1 MLIPSTT
8 YATISKINGPLVTIT
23 GVKNPT
29 YGEIVN
35 VLLPDGTKRTGK
47 VLETLE
53 DKAVVQIFEG
63 TEKLDILNSKV
74 ELTGELMQIGVS
86 KHMLGRVFDGQGRPI
101 DNGPEII
108 PEMYLDVE
116 GASINP
122 CKRVYPK
129 QMIQTGIS
137 CIDVMTSIAR
147 GQKIPLFSGSGLPH
161 NEVAAQICRQA
172 KLVDVDGRKA
182 GSGDD
187 NFAIVFAGMGLTH
200 EAARFFQENFT
211 QSGAIQRT
219 ILFLNTSNS
228 PTIERIMTPRLAL
241 TTAEFLA
248 FTHNYHILVILTDMT
263 QYADAVRQISI
274 QKQELPGRKSYPGYL
289 YTDLASIYERAGRI
303 DQNNWFLGIR
313 NGNDVQ
319 QIGMIN
325 TNSFKVENI
334 KVNMHHIYQLQKDG
348 KIELKDTATDEDVKV
363 EKITE
368 FTDFE
373 AFNKDPT
380 QYKNLIIYSR
390 KNENSGSITQIP
402 ILTLPNDDISHTI
415 PDLTGYITEG
425 QVFVSRKLSNMGL
438 YPCLDPLPSLSRL
451 MKSAIGEGM
460 SRKDHQDVSNQL
472 YYCYALAQEVQNI
485 KQIVGEDALSA
496 DDKIY
501 LAFLN
506 EFETKFLKQ
515 GQFEDR
521 SIQES
526 LDIAWGIL
534 RMFPE
539 RLLQRIPNDI
549 IEQFYRK

>member
-1 MLIPSTT
+1 PLVPTTT
-8 YATISKINGPLVTIT
+8 YATISQINGPLVTIQN
-23 GVKNPT
+23 VKNPT

-35 VLLPDGTKRTGK
+35 VLLPDGTRRTGK
-47 VLETLE
+47 ILETIE

-74 ELTGELMQIGVS
+74 ELTGELMKIGVA
-86 KHMLGRVFDGQGRPI
+86 KHMLGRVFDGQGRPV
-101 DNGPEII
+101 DGGPEII
-108 PEMYLDVE
+108 PECYLDVE

-122 CKRVYPK
+122 CRRVYPK

-161 NEVAAQICRQA
+161 NEIAAQICRQA
-172 KLVDVDGRKA
+172 RLV
-182 GSGDD
+182 SQGDE

-200 EAARFFQENFT
+200 EAARFFQNNFT

-219 ILFLNTSNS
+219 VLFLNTSNS

-241 TTAEFLA
+241 TTAEYLA
-248 FTHNYHILVILTDMT
+248 FTHNYHILVILSDMT
-263 QYADAVRQISI
+263 QYCDAVRQISI

-303 DQNNWFLGIR
+303 LQYNWFLGVKQ
-313 NGNDVQ
+313 NETVFE
-319 QIGMIN
+319 IGQIN
-325 TNSFKVENI
+325 TVNSKVAGLKTNLDKIYDLHQKKKITILDAGLDESLMPKSTQKCDFADKIDQSPENYTF
-334 KVNMHHIYQLQKDG
+334 VIYQRQ
-348 KIELKDTATDEDVKV
+348 
-363 EKITE
+363 
-368 FTDFE
+368 
-373 AFNKDPT
+373 
-380 QYKNLIIYSR
+380 
-390 KNENSGSITQIP
+390 NETSGSITQIP

-425 QVFVSRKLSNMGL
+425 QVFVSRKLCNSGL
-438 YPCLDPLPSLSRL
+438 YPGLDPLPSLSRL

-472 YYCYALAQEVQNI
+472 YYCYAYAQEVQNI
-485 KQIVGEDALSA
+485 KQIVGEDAIGA

-501 LAFLN
+501 LSFLA
-506 EFETKFLKQ
+506 EFEQKFLTQ
-515 GQFEDR
+515 GQFENR
-521 SIQES
+521 SIFES

-539 RLLQRIPNDI
+539 RLLQRMSKEILQ
-549 IEQFYRK
+549 EYYKK